1 MVSRKLSIFLCLLA
15 IILLSTSCV
24 RGYDEIVNVTAI
36 DVEKES
42 FTLKWEWVVDD
53 SDDFDPWGCQ
63 ISVHLFQNLKVVHE
77 VEIEGMNTSYAVGEN
92 LTHWE
97 LYVSCITPIYTNGTV
112 LIDGDVSTCSDTIQ
126 TEYDPWNERA
136 QLAVIVTG
144 GLIFMVIVAQ
154 LINFKWPRD
163 QKRTFTIDD
172 LDEDD
177 DDEDGKPE
185 PVDLDNHG
193 FEQDEDATSSVNDWN
208 AAATAAVIESKG
220 GKPRGD
226 VKQWVKET
234 DVHHKTMRYG
244 QDLSQDKHQSLGD
257 QSGIHQPVG
266 DDVNGNTVGSV
277 EEGVAASELDNYHLR
292 YQQVSANQEVSH
304 LTSGN
309 SDPHQ
314 PSANIPSGLEEPS
327 YQNQMASQ
335 MQDPPMPAHQMQD
348 QSQVTHRHRE
358 QEAYEATYQNHQM
371 QDPSQVTH
379 RHQDRDVYE
388 EMYQNHQIQD
398 PSQVTHRHHQEPEAY
413 EATYQNHSFS
423 NDYGNVI
430 QQDDGT
436 SDRNYGYDYDSEYD
450 GYEQTIRQYP
460 RESVM
465 ESHYDTALP
474 SFDDDY
480 ARYF

>member
-1 MVSRKLSIFLCLLA
+1 MVSRRLSSFLCHLA
-15 IILLSTSCV
+15 SILLSTSCV

-53 SDDFDPWGCQ
+53 SDDFYPWGCQ
-63 ISVHLFQNLKVVHE
+63 ISVHLRENMEVVHE

-97 LYVSCITPIYTNGTV
+97 LYVSCITPILTNDTAI
-112 LIDGDVSTCSDTIQ
+112 IDGDVSTCSDTIQ
-126 TEYDPWNERA
+126 TKYDPWTGRA

-144 GLIFMVIVAQ
+144 GLIFMVIIAQ
-154 LINFKWPRD
+154 LINLKWPRD

-172 LDEDD
+172 LDDD
-177 DDEDGKPE
+177 GDDGKPE
-185 PVDLDNHG
+185 PVDLDNYG

-226 VKQWVKET
+226 IKQWVKQA
-234 DVHHKTMRYG
+234 DVHHKSMRYG
-244 QDLSQDKHQSLGD
+244 QDLSQDKHQSIGI
-257 QSGIHQPVG
+257 QPGIHQPVG

-277 EEGVAASELDNYHLR
+277 EEGVAASEQDNYHLR
-292 YQQVSANQEVSH
+292 YQQVSANQEVIH
-304 LTSGN
+304 LAYGN
-309 SDPHQ
+309 PDPHQ
-314 PSANIPSGLEEPS
+314 PSAERIPSDFEEPS
-327 YQNQMASQ
+327 YQDQVAYQ
-335 MQDPPMPAHQMQD
+335 MQDPPMPAHQI
-348 QSQVTHRHRE
+348 
-358 QEAYEATYQNHQM
+358 

-379 RHQDRDVYE
+379 RPQDRDAYE

-398 PSQVTHRHHQEPEAY
+398 PSQVTRRHHQEPEAY
-413 EATYQNHSFS
+413 EATYQNQRFS

-430 QQDDGT
+430 HDDGT
-436 SDRNYGYDYDSEYD
+436 SDQGHRNYGYDYDSEYD

-465 ESHYDTALP
+465 ESQYDTALP